1 MCLTPACVEAASR
14 ILTSIDPTA
23 DPCFDMARFAC
34 GGWNERTLRTP
45 NSNQVVMVLEN
56 LQSRVDHELRRKS
69 AVCHL
74 VAVFKISRLVWP
86 LDLFCSCVTFDP
98 EFLDT

>member
-45 NSNQVVMVLEN
+45 NTNQVVMVLEN

-69 AVCHL
+69 AIFVTWALFLKFRDLCGL
-74 VAVFKISRLVWP
+74 STCFAVV
-86 LDLFCSCVTFDP
+86 
-98 EFLDT
+98 